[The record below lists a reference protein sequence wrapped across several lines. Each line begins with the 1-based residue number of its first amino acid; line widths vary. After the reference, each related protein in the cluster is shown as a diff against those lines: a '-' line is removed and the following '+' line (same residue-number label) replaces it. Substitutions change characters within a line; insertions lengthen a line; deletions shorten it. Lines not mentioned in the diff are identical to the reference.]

1 MIRIRVYLLQRAAA
15 IVLLARLSVPAQLGH
30 GTGVVAHE
38 GSSSESHQISYIAMD
53 DKYSEQAV
61 RTVVEVISRR
71 SETTRLFQLIR
82 LNEHEDC
89 GFVFDSTVVHLSGK
103 CLPDYEFGVKTPVL
117 SVPAAAQ
124 FGNTTRSTQLTHV
137 SFSDGEYSE
146 LPVLLITA
154 RVMNWTSAAYVGDT
168 SADATILDRLLR
180 YSRSFDIY
188 NIVSVS
194 KEVHPSDLL
203 ARTEKDNVD
212 FVLVHCR
219 SYWCYEVVKKVVDSL
234 SYIYWPPLLQVVS
247 CSYLSY
253 EMTQGHQYHG

>member
-1 MIRIRVYLLQRAAA
+1 
-15 IVLLARLSVPAQLGH
+15 
-30 GTGVVAHE
+30 
-38 GSSSESHQISYIAMD
+38 
-53 DKYSEQAV
+53 
-61 RTVVEVISRR
+61 
-71 SETTRLFQLIR
+71 
-82 LNEHEDC
+82 
-89 GFVFDSTVVHLSGK
+89 
-103 CLPDYEFGVKTPVL
+103 VKTPVL

-203 ARTEKDNVD
+203 ARIEKDNVD

-219 SYWCYEVVKKVVDSL
+219 SYWCYEVVKKVVDSP